1 MNIQL
6 EVPTEWSD
14 VTLGEF
20 LTLSK
25 LDLDSFTDPIDY
37 YVKVL
42 RVFGNDVT
50 NIAEYIKMS
59 DANNIAQLLSFM
71 NEQPK
76 GSNVKEVTIDKVK
89 YYLPINMNELT
100 LGEVVSIETL
110 IERDKLTSIDA
121 IDAVLSVILRPKD
134 EEFDANKIESRRR
147 LFKCK
152 LNIEEVLGMSVF
164 FSIGVA

>member
-25 LDLDSFTDPIDY
+25 LDLESFTDPIDY

-50 NIAEYIKMS
+50 NIAEYIKMT
-59 DANNIAQLLSFM
+59 DANKIAQLLSFM

-76 GSNVKEVTIDKVK
+76 GSDIKEVTIDKVK

-110 IERDKLTSIDA
+110 IERDKLTSVDA
-121 IDAVLSVILRPKD
+121 IDAVLSVILRPKG
-134 EEFDANKIESRRR
+134 EEFDSNKIESRRR
-147 LFKCK
+147 LFKGK

-164 FSIGVA
+164 FSIGVR